1 MAVLTELFSLQGRVI
16 LVTGGYGH
24 LGRAIC
30 KGLAEHG
37 AQVFVLGRS
46 REKFRAAF
54 SPGEA
59 LSIDFVEFD
68 LHSTPSIA
76 AGFRTVYEAAGR
88 IDVLVNNAYYC
99 RGQPP
104 EALDDADWAYGV
116 DGTLSSVY
124 RCIREVLPYMK
135 TNGRGKIIN
144 VASMYGVASP
154 DFRVYAEHPS
164 FLNPPHYGAAKAG
177 LIQLTRYFGVYLA
190 RQNIQVNAVSPGPF
204 PSDDVARNTSFVE
217 TLASRVPMGRTGQP
231 DELKGVFVFLASE
244 ASSFMT
250 GQNVTVDGGW
260 TVV

>member
-37 AQVFVLGRS
+37 AHVFVPGRS
-46 REKFRAAF
+46 RETFRATF
-54 SPGEA
+54 RDEA
-59 LSIDFVEFD
+59 PAIDFVDVD
-68 LHSTPSIA
+68 LRSTPSIA
-76 AGFRTVYEAAGR
+76 AGFRKVYETTGR
-88 IDVLVNNAYYC
+88 IDVLVNNAFYS
-99 RGQPP
+99 RGQSP

-116 DGTLSSVY
+116 DGTLGSAY

-204 PSDDVARNTSFVE
+204 PSDDVAQNTSFVK
-217 TLASRVPMGRTGQP
+217 TLASRVPMGRTGHP
-231 DELKGVFVFLASE
+231 DELKGVFVFLASD

-250 GQNVTVDGGW
+250 GQNLTVDGGW
-260 TVV
+260 TAV